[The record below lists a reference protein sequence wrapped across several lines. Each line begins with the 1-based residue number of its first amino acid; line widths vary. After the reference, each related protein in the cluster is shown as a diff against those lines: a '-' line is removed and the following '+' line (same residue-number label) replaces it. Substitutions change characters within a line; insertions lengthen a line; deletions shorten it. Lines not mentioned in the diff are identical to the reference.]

1 MKNITIVILLQ
12 FTLLTSQG
20 QDYALFRSRIQS
32 FFEYGALPD
41 SAERARKINDVW
53 GSLQTDKQIPFAV
66 EDSVAFL
73 YRGQAH
79 NVKWTGDFNAW
90 GYHKDFDNQGRLIP
104 GTDIWILRTSVP
116 KDARLDYK
124 IVLNSRS

>member
-32 FFEYGALPD
+32 FFKYGALPD
-41 SAERARKINDVW
+41 SAEQARKINDVW

-79 NVKWTGDFNAW
+79 NVKWTGDFNAC
-90 GYHKDFDNQGRLIP
+90 GYHRDLDNPWRLIP
-104 GTDIWILRTSVP
+104 GTASWFVRMS
-116 KDARLDYK
+116 
-124 IVLNSRS
+124 